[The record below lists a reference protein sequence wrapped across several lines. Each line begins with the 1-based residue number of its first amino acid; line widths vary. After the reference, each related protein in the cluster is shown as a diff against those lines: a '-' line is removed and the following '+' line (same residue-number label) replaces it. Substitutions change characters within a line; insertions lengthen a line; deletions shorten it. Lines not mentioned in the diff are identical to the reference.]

1 MMDCDPER
9 FERSLFTKLE
19 TEPTAPPPPP
29 PPPQADSVVARAVV
43 SNIFLSFLLIKFL
56 LTKEHPT
63 CYVCTQT
70 HTNYHPKHITGEK

>member
-29 PPPQADSVVARAVV
+29 PPPQADSVVASAVD
-43 SNIFLSFLLIKFL
+43 SKMFLSFL

-63 CYVCTQT
+63 CYVCT
-70 HTNYHPKHITGEK
+70 